1 MKGDDTMRIVMMACT
16 ARGFDA
22 MHRCAGLLG
31 PLMPDA
37 EIIETGHSA
46 YVAGFEH
53 TPPLSELT
61 GEWFGKAEALVYFGA
76 AGIAVRCIA
85 PYIRDKFRDP
95 AVLVIDEN
103 ARFVISLLSGHAGGA
118 NRLCRLFAQALDA
131 LPVITTATDGRG
143 IFSVDTYAAENGLA
157 LSDRTLAKEISARLL
172 AGETVK
178 LYADEANGKLNGCRF
193 PVPVSAKL
201 NGKLNGCRFYV
212 PISAYGQG
220 ATESGERSGA
230 DIILSVRREPGDPEN
245 ALYLIPRTV
254 TLGIGCRRGTS
265 SAAIAKAAQ
274 ELLQRSGVFREA
286 LSGIASIDLK
296 RDEEGLTAFAKE
308 WDLPLSFFTADEL
321 ASARGQFSSS
331 AFVREVTGVDN
342 VCERSAVLL
351 AGENGKILAGKESR
365 GGVTAALGIR
375 G

>member
-1 MKGDDTMRIVMMACT
+1 MRIVMMACT

-22 MHRCAGLLG
+22 MHRCAGLTG

-37 EIIETGHSA
+37 EILETGRSA
-46 YVAGFEH
+46 YVAGFEN

-61 GEWFGKAEALVYFGA
+61 REWFGKVDALVYFGA

-85 PYIRDKFRDP
+85 PLVRDKFRDP

-131 LPVITTATDGRG
+131 QPVITTATDGRG
-143 IFSVDTYAAENGLA
+143 LFAVDTYASENGLA
-157 LSDRTLAKEISARLL
+157 LSDRALAKEISARLL
-172 AGETVK
+172 AGETVSF
-178 LYADEANGKLNGCRF
+178 YADKLNGCRF
-193 PVPVSAKL
+193 CVPV
-201 NGKLNGCRFYV
+201 
-212 PISAYGQG
+212 SAYGQG
-220 ATESGERSGA
+220 VTESGERSGA
-230 DIILSVRREPGDPEN
+230 DIILSVRREPGDPEK
-245 ALYLIPRTV
+245 ALYLIPRIV
-254 TLGIGCRRGTS
+254 TLGIGCRRGTP
-265 SAAIAKAAQ
+265 AEAVAKAAQ

-286 LSGIASIDLK
+286 LSGVASIDLK
-296 RDEEGLTAFAKE
+296 RDEAGLLAFAKE

-321 ASARGQFSSS
+321 ASVRGQFSSS

-351 AGENGKILAGKESR
+351 AGENGRLLAGKESG

-375 G
+375 GYAGPAQT

>member
-1 MKGDDTMRIVMMACT
+1 MRIVMMACT

-22 MHRCAGLLG
+22 MHRCAGLTG

-37 EIIETGHSA
+37 EILETGHSA
-46 YVAGFEH
+46 YVAGFEK

-61 GEWFGKAEALVYFGA
+61 REWFGKVDALVYFGA

-85 PYIRDKFRDP
+85 PLVRDKFRDP

-131 LPVITTATDGRG
+131 QPVITTATDGRG
-143 IFSVDTYAAENGLA
+143 LFAVDTYASENGLA
-157 LSDRTLAKEISARLL
+157 LSDRALAKEISARLL
-172 AGETVK
+172 AGETVSF
-178 LYADEANGKLNGCRF
+178 YAD
-193 PVPVSAKL
+193 
-201 NGKLNGCRFYV
+201 KLNGCRFYV
-212 PISAYGQG
+212 PVSAYGQG
-220 ATESGERSGA
+220 VMESGERSGA
-230 DIILSVRREPGDPEN
+230 DIILSVRREPGDPEK

-254 TLGIGCRRGTS
+254 TLGIGCRRGTP
-265 SAAIAKAAQ
+265 AEAVAKAAQ

-296 RDEEGLTAFAKE
+296 RDETGLLAFAKE

-351 AGENGKILAGKESR
+351 AGENGRLLAGKESG

-375 G
+375 GYAGPAQT

>member
-1 MKGDDTMRIVMMACT
+1 MRIVMMACT
-16 ARGFDA
+16 ARGFDT
-22 MHRCAGLLG
+22 MHRCAGLTG

-37 EIIETGHSA
+37 EILETGHSA
-46 YVAGFEH
+46 YVAGFEN

-61 GEWFGKAEALVYFGA
+61 REWFGKVDALVYFGA

-85 PYIRDKFRDP
+85 PLVRDKFRDP

-131 LPVITTATDGRG
+131 QPVITTATDGRG
-143 IFSVDTYAAENGLA
+143 LFAVDTYASENGLA
-157 LSDRTLAKEISARLL
+157 LSDRALAKEISARLL
-172 AGETVK
+172 AGETVSF
-178 LYADEANGKLNGCRF
+178 YADKLNGCRF
-193 PVPVSAKL
+193 PVQV
-201 NGKLNGCRFYV
+201 
-212 PISAYGQG
+212 SAYGQG
-220 ATESGERSGA
+220 VTESGERAGA
-230 DIILSVRREPGDPEN
+230 DIILSVRREPGDPEK

-254 TLGIGCRRGTS
+254 TLGIGCRRGTP
-265 SAAIAKAAQ
+265 AEAVAKAAQ

-296 RDEEGLTAFAKE
+296 RDEAGLLAFAKE
-308 WDLPLSFFTADEL
+308 WDLPLSFFSADEL

-351 AGENGKILAGKESR
+351 AGENGRLLAGKESG

-375 G
+375 GYAGPAQT

>member
-1 MKGDDTMRIVMMACT
+1 MRIVMMACT

-22 MHRCAGLLG
+22 MHRCAGLTG

-37 EIIETGHSA
+37 EILETGHSA
-46 YVAGFEH
+46 YVAGFEN

-61 GEWFGKAEALVYFGA
+61 REWFGKVDALVYFGA

-85 PYIRDKFRDP
+85 PLVRDKFRDP

-131 LPVITTATDGRG
+131 TPVITTATDGRG
-143 IFSVDTYAAENGLA
+143 LFSVDTYASENGLA
-157 LSDRTLAKEISARLL
+157 LSDRALAKEISARLL
-172 AGETVK
+172 AGETVRF
-178 LYADEANGKLNGCRF
+178 YADKLTGKW
-193 PVPVSAKL
+193 
-201 NGKLNGCRFYV
+201 NGCRFYV
-212 PISAYGQG
+212 PVSAYGQG
-220 ATESGERSGA
+220 VTESGERSGA
-230 DIILSVRREPGDPEN
+230 DIILSVRREPGDPEK

-265 SAAIAKAAQ
+265 AEAVAKAAQ

-296 RDEEGLTAFAKE
+296 QGEAGLTAFAKE

-351 AGENGKILAGKESR
+351 AGENGRLLAGKESG
-365 GGVTAALGIR
+365 GGVTTALGIR
-375 G
+375 GYEDSAPT

>member
-1 MKGDDTMRIVMMACT
+1 MKGGETMRIVMMACT

-22 MHRCAGLLG
+22 MHRCAGRLN
-31 PLMPDA
+31 PLIPDA
-37 EIIETGHSA
+37 EILETGHSA

-53 TPPLSELT
+53 TPSLSEMT
-61 GEWFGKAEALVYFGA
+61 GEWFGKADALVYFGA

-85 PYIRDKFRDP
+85 PYVRDKFHDP

-118 NRLCRLFAQALDA
+118 NKLNRLFAQALDA
-131 LPVITTATDGRG
+131 TPVITTATDGRG
-143 IFSVDTYAAENGLA
+143 LFSVDTYASENGLA
-157 LSDRTLAKEISARLL
+157 LSDRALAKEISARLL
-172 AGETVK
+172 AGETVGF
-178 LYADEANGKLNGCRF
+178 YAD
-193 PVPVSAKL
+193 
-201 NGKLNGCRFYV
+201 KLNGCRFYV
-212 PISAYGQG
+212 PVSAYGQG
-220 ATESGERSGA
+220 VTESGERSGA
-230 DIILSVRREPGDPEN
+230 DIILSVRREPGDPEK

-265 SAAIAKAAQ
+265 AEAVAKAAQ

-296 RDEEGLTAFAKE
+296 QGEAGLTAFAKE

-351 AGENGKILAGKESR
+351 AGENGRLLAGKESG

-375 G
+375 GYEDSAPT

>member
-1 MKGDDTMRIVMMACT
+1 MRIVMMACT

-22 MHRCAGLLG
+22 MHRCAGLTG

-37 EIIETGHSA
+37 EILETGHSA
-46 YVAGFEH
+46 YVAGFEN

-61 GEWFGKAEALVYFGA
+61 REWFGKVDALVYFGA

-85 PYIRDKFRDP
+85 PLVRDKFRDP

-118 NRLCRLFAQALDA
+118 DRLCRLFAQALDA
-131 LPVITTATDGRG
+131 QPVITTATDGRG
-143 IFSVDTYAAENGLA
+143 LFAVDTYASENGLA
-157 LSDRTLAKEISARLL
+157 LSDRALAKEISARLL
-172 AGETVK
+172 AGETVSF
-178 LYADEANGKLNGCRF
+178 YADKLNGCRF
-193 PVPVSAKL
+193 PVQV
-201 NGKLNGCRFYV
+201 
-212 PISAYGQG
+212 SAYGQG
-220 ATESGERSGA
+220 VTESEERSCA
-230 DIILSVRREPGDPEN
+230 DIILSVRREPGDPEK
-245 ALYLIPRTV
+245 ALYLIPRIV
-254 TLGIGCRRGTS
+254 TLGIGCRRGTP
-265 SAAIAKAAQ
+265 AEAVAKAAQ

-286 LSGIASIDLK
+286 LSGVASIDLK
-296 RDEEGLTAFAKE
+296 RDEAGLLAFAKE

-321 ASARGQFSSS
+321 ASVRGQFSSS

-351 AGENGKILAGKESR
+351 AGENGRLLAGKESG

-375 G
+375 GYAGPAQT

>member
-1 MKGDDTMRIVMMACT
+1 MRIVMMACT

-22 MHRCAGLLG
+22 MHRCAGLTG

-37 EIIETGHSA
+37 EILETGHSA
-46 YVAGFEH
+46 YVAGFEN

-61 GEWFGKAEALVYFGA
+61 REWFGKVDALVYFGA

-85 PYIRDKFRDP
+85 PLVRDKFRDP

-131 LPVITTATDGRG
+131 QPVITTATDGRG
-143 IFSVDTYAAENGLA
+143 LFAVDTYASENGLA
-157 LSDRTLAKEISARLL
+157 LSDRALAKEISARLL
-172 AGETVK
+172 AGETVSF
-178 LYADEANGKLNGCRF
+178 YADKLNGCRF
-193 PVPVSAKL
+193 PVQV
-201 NGKLNGCRFYV
+201 
-212 PISAYGQG
+212 SAYGQG
-220 ATESGERSGA
+220 VTESGERSGA
-230 DIILSVRREPGDPEN
+230 DIILSVRREPGDPEK
-245 ALYLIPRTV
+245 ALYLIPRIV
-254 TLGIGCRRGTS
+254 TLGIGCRRGTP
-265 SAAIAKAAQ
+265 AEAVAKAAQ
-274 ELLQRSGVFREA
+274 EILRRSGVFREA
-286 LSGIASIDLK
+286 LSGVASIDLK
-296 RDEEGLTAFAKE
+296 RDETGLLAFAKE

-351 AGENGKILAGKESR
+351 AGENGRLLAGKESG

-375 G
+375 GYEDSAPT

>member
-1 MKGDDTMRIVMMACT
+1 MRIVMMACT
-16 ARGFDA
+16 ARGVDA
-22 MHRCAGLLG
+22 MHRCAGLTG
-31 PLMPDA
+31 PLIPDA
-37 EIIETGHSA
+37 EILETGRSA
-46 YVAGFEH
+46 YVAGFENM
-53 TPPLSELT
+53 PPLSELT
-61 GEWFGKAEALVYFGA
+61 REWFGKADALVYFGA

-85 PYIRDKFRDP
+85 PLVRDKFRDP

-131 LPVITTATDGRG
+131 QPVITTATDGRG
-143 IFSVDTYAAENGLA
+143 LFAVDTYASENGLA
-157 LSDRTLAKEISARLL
+157 LSDRALAKEISARLL
-172 AGETVK
+172 AGETVSF
-178 LYADEANGKLNGCRF
+178 YADKLNGCRF
-193 PVPVSAKL
+193 PVQ
-201 NGKLNGCRFYV
+201 KLNGCRFPV
-212 PISAYGQG
+212 QVSAYGQG
-220 ATESGERSGA
+220 VTESEERSCA
-230 DIILSVRREPGDPEN
+230 DIILSVRREPGDPEK

-254 TLGIGCRRGTS
+254 TLGIGCRRGTP
-265 SAAIAKAAQ
+265 AEAVAKAAQ

-296 RDEEGLTAFAKE
+296 RDETGLLAFAKE

-351 AGENGKILAGKESR
+351 AGENGRLLAGKESG

-375 G
+375 GYAGPAQT

>member
-1 MKGDDTMRIVMMACT
+1 MRIVMMACT

-22 MHRCAGLLG
+22 MHRCAGLTG

-37 EIIETGHSA
+37 EILETGRSA
-46 YVAGFEH
+46 YVAGFEN

-61 GEWFGKAEALVYFGA
+61 REWFGKTDALVYFGA

-85 PYIRDKFRDP
+85 PLVRDKFRDP

-103 ARFVISLLSGHAGGA
+103 ERFVISLLSGHAGGA

-131 LPVITTATDGRG
+131 QPVITTATDGRG
-143 IFSVDTYAAENGLA
+143 LFAVDTYASENGLA
-157 LSDRTLAKEISARLL
+157 LSDRALAKEISARLL
-172 AGETVK
+172 AGETVSF
-178 LYADEANGKLNGCRF
+178 YAD
-193 PVPVSAKL
+193 KL
-201 NGKLNGCRFYV
+201 NGKLNGCRFCVPVSAKLNGCRFYV
-212 PISAYGQG
+212 PVSAYGQG
-220 ATESGERSGA
+220 VMESGERSGA
-230 DIILSVRREPGDPEN
+230 DIILSVRREPGDPEK
-245 ALYLIPRTV
+245 ALYLIPRIV
-254 TLGIGCRRGTS
+254 TLGIGCRRGTP
-265 SAAIAKAAQ
+265 AEAVAKAAQ
-274 ELLQRSGVFREA
+274 ELLRRSGVFREA
-286 LSGIASIDLK
+286 LSGVASIDLK
-296 RDEEGLTAFAKE
+296 RDEAGLLAFAKE

-351 AGENGKILAGKESR
+351 AGENGRLLAGKESG

-375 G
+375 GYAGPAQT

>member
-1 MKGDDTMRIVMMACT
+1 MRIVMMACT

-22 MHRCAGLLG
+22 MHRCAGLAG
-31 PLMPDA
+31 TLMPDA
-37 EIIETGHSA
+37 EILETGHSA
-46 YVAGFEH
+46 YVAGFEN

-61 GEWFGKAEALVYFGA
+61 GEWFGKADALVYFGA

-85 PYIRDKFRDP
+85 PYVRDKFRDP

-131 LPVITTATDGRG
+131 APVITTATDGRG
-143 IFSVDTYAAENGLA
+143 LFSVDTYASENGLA
-157 LSDRTLAKEISARLL
+157 LSDRALAKEISARLL
-172 AGETVK
+172 AGETVS
-178 LYADEANGKLNGCRF
+178 LYADKLNGCRF

-201 NGKLNGCRFYV
+201 NGCRFCV
-212 PISAYGQG
+212 PVSAYGQG
-220 ATESGERSGA
+220 VTESGERSCA
-230 DIILSVRREPGDPEN
+230 DIILSVRREPGDPEK

-254 TLGIGCRRGTS
+254 TLGIGCRRGTP
-265 SAAIAKAAQ
+265 AAAVAKAAQ

-286 LSGIASIDLK
+286 LSGVASIDLK
-296 RDEEGLTAFAKE
+296 RDEAGLLAFAKD
-308 WDLPLSFFTADEL
+308 WNLPLSFFTADEL

-351 AGENGKILAGKESR
+351 AGENGRLLAGKES
-365 GGVTAALGIR
+365 GSGVTAALGIR
-375 G
+375 GYAEPAQM

>member
-1 MKGDDTMRIVMMACT
+1 MRIVMMACT

-22 MHRCAGLLG
+22 MRRCAGLTG

-37 EIIETGHSA
+37 EILETGHSA
-46 YVAGFEH
+46 YVAGFEN

-61 GEWFGKAEALVYFGA
+61 REWFGKVDALVYFGA

-85 PYIRDKFRDP
+85 PLVRDKFRDP

-131 LPVITTATDGRG
+131 QPVITTATDGRG
-143 IFSVDTYAAENGLA
+143 LFAVDTYASENGLA
-157 LSDRTLAKEISARLL
+157 LSDRALAKEISARLL
-172 AGETVK
+172 AGETVSF
-178 LYADEANGKLNGCRF
+178 YADKLNGCRF
-193 PVPVSAKL
+193 CVPVSA
-201 NGKLNGCRFYV
+201 KLNGCRFYV
-212 PISAYGQG
+212 PVSAYGQG
-220 ATESGERSGA
+220 VMESGERSGA
-230 DIILSVRREPGDPEN
+230 DIILSVRREPGDPEK
-245 ALYLIPRTV
+245 ALYLIPRIV
-254 TLGIGCRRGTS
+254 TLGIGCRRGTP
-265 SAAIAKAAQ
+265 AEAVAKAAQ

-286 LSGIASIDLK
+286 LSGVASIDLK
-296 RDEEGLTAFAKE
+296 RDEAGLLAFAKE

-321 ASARGQFSSS
+321 ASVRGQFSSS

-351 AGENGKILAGKESR
+351 AGENGRLLAGKESG

-375 G
+375 GYAGPAHT

>member
-1 MKGDDTMRIVMMACT
+1 MRIVMMACT

-22 MHRCAGLLG
+22 MHRCAGLTG

-37 EIIETGHSA
+37 EILETGHSA
-46 YVAGFEH
+46 YVAGFEK

-61 GEWFGKAEALVYFGA
+61 REWFGKVDALVYFGA

-85 PYIRDKFRDP
+85 PLVRDKFRDP

-131 LPVITTATDGRG
+131 TPVITTATDGRG
-143 IFSVDTYAAENGLA
+143 LFSVDTYASENGLA
-157 LSDRTLAKEISARLL
+157 LSDRALAKEISARLL
-172 AGETVK
+172 AGETVSF
-178 LYADEANGKLNGCRF
+178 YADKLNGCRF
-193 PVPVSAKL
+193 CVPVSA
-201 NGKLNGCRFYV
+201 KLNGCRFYV
-212 PISAYGQG
+212 PVSAYGQG
-220 ATESGERSGA
+220 VTESGERAGA
-230 DIILSVRREPGDPEN
+230 DIILSVRREPGDPEK
-245 ALYLIPRTV
+245 ALYLIPRIV

-265 SAAIAKAAQ
+265 AEDVAKAAQ

-286 LSGIASIDLK
+286 LSGVASIDLK
-296 RDEEGLTAFAKE
+296 RDEAGLLSFAKE

-351 AGENGKILAGKESR
+351 AGENGRLLAGKESG

-375 G
+375 GYAGPAQT

>member
-22 MHRCAGLLG
+22 MHRCAGLTG

-37 EIIETGHSA
+37 EILETGRSA
-46 YVAGFEH
+46 YVAGFEN

-61 GEWFGKAEALVYFGA
+61 GEWFGKADALVYFGA

-85 PYIRDKFRDP
+85 PLVRDKFRDP

-131 LPVITTATDGRG
+131 QPVITTATDGRG
-143 IFSVDTYAAENGLA
+143 LFAVDTYASENGLA
-157 LSDRTLAKEISARLL
+157 LSDRALAKEISARLL
-172 AGETVK
+172 AGETVSF
-178 LYADEANGKLNGCRF
+178 YADKLNGCRF
-193 PVPVSAKL
+193 CVPV
-201 NGKLNGCRFYV
+201 
-212 PISAYGQG
+212 SAYGQG
-220 ATESGERSGA
+220 VTESGERSGA
-230 DIILSVRREPGDPEN
+230 DIILSVRREPGDPEK
-245 ALYLIPRTV
+245 ALYLIPRIV
-254 TLGIGCRRGTS
+254 TLGIGCRRGTP
-265 SAAIAKAAQ
+265 AEAVAKAAQ

-286 LSGIASIDLK
+286 LSGVASIDLK
-296 RDEEGLTAFAKE
+296 RDETGLTAFAKE

-351 AGENGKILAGKESR
+351 AGENGRLLAGKESG

-375 G
+375 GYEDSAPT

>member
-1 MKGDDTMRIVMMACT
+1 MRIVMMACT

-22 MHRCAGLLG
+22 MHRCAGLTG

-37 EIIETGHSA
+37 EILETGHSA
-46 YVAGFEH
+46 YVAGFEN

-61 GEWFGKAEALVYFGA
+61 REWFGKVDALVYFGA

-85 PYIRDKFRDP
+85 PLVRDKFRDP

-131 LPVITTATDGRG
+131 QPVITTATDGRG
-143 IFSVDTYAAENGLA
+143 LFAVDTYASENGLA
-157 LSDRTLAKEISARLL
+157 LSDRALAKEISARLL
-172 AGETVK
+172 AGETVSF
-178 LYADEANGKLNGCRF
+178 YADKLNGCRF
-193 PVPVSAKL
+193 PVQV
-201 NGKLNGCRFYV
+201 
-212 PISAYGQG
+212 SAYGQG
-220 ATESGERSGA
+220 VTESGERSCA
-230 DIILSVRREPGDPEN
+230 DIILSVRREPGDPEK
-245 ALYLIPRTV
+245 ALYLIPRIV
-254 TLGIGCRRGTS
+254 TLGIGCRRGTP
-265 SAAIAKAAQ
+265 AEAVAKAAQ

-286 LSGIASIDLK
+286 LSGVASIDLK
-296 RDEEGLTAFAKE
+296 RDEAGLLAFAKE

-351 AGENGKILAGKESR
+351 AGENGRLLAGKESG

-375 G
+375 GYAGPAQT